1 MNETEGCIIAE
12 RCLIFLWRTQQ
23 FYTFIKPSVS
33 LLAKVGYTKDNR
45 LEVFI
50 MGDKIPKKKDEKKK
64 KSEKNAPKA
73 PGTEAVKKVK
83 KTY

>member
-1 MNETEGCIIAE
+1 M
-12 RCLIFLWRTQQ
+12 
-23 FYTFIKPSVS
+23 
-33 LLAKVGYTKDNR
+33 AKVGYTKDNR